1 MTQTQKSKPSAE
13 ERQKALDSFSE
24 LDLEELKDKTSIDR
38 TAEIDE
44 EWLLMAEFAKAF
56 GWEAYKDA
64 RDDKIPLSEVLS
76 MVEASR
82 VLYYQELYS
91 LAQIMLIALISSNS
105 KKPSNTFGKLTKHIL
120 NRIKVGK

>member
-1 MTQTQKSKPSAE
+1 MTQTQKRKLSAE
-13 ERQKALDSFSE
+13 ERQKALDDFSE
-24 LDLEELKDKTSIDR
+24 IDLEELKDKTSSNR
-38 TAEIDE
+38 TYEIDE
-44 EWLLMAEFAKAF
+44 EWLLLAEFAKAF

-82 VLYYQELYS
+82 VLDYQELYS
-91 LAQIMLIALISSNS
+91 LAQIMLIALISSNA
-105 KKPSNTFGKLTKHIL
+105 KKPSSTFSKLTKHIV